1 MIVMQLKGCVKYNNN
16 FRYIKFCVN
25 GEVFWL
31 KMTNDLGLT
40 FLHFE
45 FSSLYL
51 DIFDQILIFCAKS
64 FKFDQIYLN
73 TGLKTQNVEKLSL
86 DLIFHNNL
94 W

>member
-1 MIVMQLKGCVKYNNN
+1 
-16 FRYIKFCVN
+16 
-25 GEVFWL
+25 
-31 KMTNDLGLT
+31 MTNDLGLT

-64 FKFDQIYLN
+64 FNFGQTYLT
-73 TGLKTQNVEKLSL
+73 TGLKTQNVEEFSL
-86 DLIFHNNL
+86 DQIFNNYF